1 VTAPADLRAALERLA
16 EPAPHLRWRLVPPGE
31 PLAGD
36 ELACADL
43 AGDPDALAAAV
54 AASAAGRGSDD
65 PQVLASLWWQA
76 YTYRVAGTALACWLV
91 TGMAPDVRVE
101 ATAVGLARSRPS
113 SVVYLVPAARP
124 RDGVTTAAPPPGTRG
139 DDSRSPTLEAM
150 ACGGRTPS
158 PRESG
163 GGSHCLASP
172 GAERAGD
179 DLATFEDRLFA
190 GHLDRVA
197 GSLRSRHALGRSL
210 IWGNVAAACASAA
223 GSVQAVAGAGWR
235 GRLGAFLQAAPHGL
249 SDLGRWT
256 LPATPVAPAPPAVA
270 GAGAGPSYRRTTCC
284 LWWKTSA
291 AAGALCADC
300 SLARSPIENAPA

>member
-43 AGDPDALAAAV
+43 AGDPEALAAAV

-76 YTYRVAGTALACWLV
+76 YAYRVAGTALACWLV
-91 TGMAPDVRVE
+91 TGVAPDVRVE
-101 ATAVGLARSRPS
+101 ATAVGVARSRPS
-113 SVVYLVPAARP
+113 SVVYLV
-124 RDGVTTAAPPPGTRG
+124 TKGTRG
-139 DDSRSPTLEAM
+139 DDSRSSSLEAM
-150 ACGGRTPS
+150 TFGGRTS
-158 PRESG
+158 LPRESS
-163 GGSHCLASP
+163 GGSHCLASQMS
-172 GAERAGD
+172 
-179 DLATFEDRLFA
+179 ATHDGEVAAFVDGLFT

-197 GSLRSRHALGRSL
+197 GSLRARHALGRSL
-210 IWGNVAAACASAA
+210 VWGNVAAACASAA

-249 SDLGRWT
+249 SDLGRWSH
-256 LPATPVAPAPPAVA
+256 PPTPVGPAPPAAA

-284 LWWKTSA
+284 LWWKTA
-291 AAGALCADC
+291 TGAGALCADC